1 MPLLAFFSVTH
12 LVTPSVELRPLNTPL
27 VTLVIR
33 LLRLHSPVSPRRDN
47 AQVDHETL
55 VEKLK
60 EVNEAQLKLVQPK
73 LVVLLGNQ
81 SRAALSKLQR
91 EAERAQQ
98 SRDMLDAQQMPVKK
112 REYAF
117 AKMQKDSFHMPVAA
131 VPNPDGKGGTG
142 HPEALQSALQ
152 SSPIKRLKASQA
164 PPPL

>member
-1 MPLLAFFSVTH
+1 M
-12 LVTPSVELRPLNTPL
+12 
-27 VTLVIR
+27 
-33 LLRLHSPVSPRRDN
+33 
-47 AQVDHETL
+47 
-55 VEKLK
+55 EKLK

-117 AKMQKDSFHMPVAA
+117 AKKQKASFHMPAAA
-131 VPNPDGKGGTG
+131 VPNPDGQGGTD
-142 HPEALQSALQ
+142 HPEALQSAQ
-152 SSPIKRLKASQA
+152 SSPIKTPQSLSSTAASLDRTW
-164 PPPL
+164 PLQ

>member
-1 MPLLAFFSVTH
+1 L
-12 LVTPSVELRPLNTPL
+12 
-27 VTLVIR
+27 
-33 LLRLHSPVSPRRDN
+33 SPRREN

-117 AKMQKDSFHMPVAA
+117 AKKQKASFHMPAAA
-131 VPNPDGKGGTG
+131 VPNPDGQGGTD
-142 HPEALQSALQ
+142 HPEALQSAQ
-152 SSPIKRLKASQA
+152 SSPIKTPLSLSSTAASLDRTW
-164 PPPL
+164 PLQ